1 MEDKNKR
8 INNNFIK
15 TIESMISESGVQKGY
30 SKGGA
35 IYDVST
41 NAYSQANINAQ
52 GTLDSI
58 NSTTGI
64 DKISSF

>member
-8 INNNFIK
+8 INDNFVK
-15 TIESMISESGVQKGY
+15 NIEAMIAQSDIQKGY

-41 NAYSQANINAQ
+41 SSYFQEPINAE
-52 GTLDSI
+52 GITDSI
-58 NSTTGI
+58 NSNTGI
-64 DKISSF
+64 DTLEFQ